1 MGRGEYPNAG
11 RVRVLIPD
19 IVVAVAM
26 MAAAI
31 PVQAQTADTF
41 QCRPIGEVVRLD
53 ELTEASGIAASRR
66 IGGTFWAINDSG
78 DPVVYAL
85 DAMGAVTGHVRVT
98 GARVEDWEAIAAAA
112 CGSGSCVYIGDIG
125 DNDGSRKQITIYR
138 VAEPAATGESSAAAE
153 AFHATYPDGP
163 QDAESL
169 FITSDGA
176 MYIVTKGVK
185 GSVALYRFPRDLRSR
200 DLRPGASVPLQRVA
214 KPRESGKSPNS
225 DRITDAAAS
234 PDGAWILLRTN
245 RSVTFHR
252 TKELMAGNWRPA
264 HVVDLAALDEPQGEG
279 VTLTGDGTLV
289 VVGEGGGK
297 KAPGTFARLS
307 CSPATSDKPNKSK

>member
-1 MGRGEYPNAG
+1 MGRGEHPNAG

-19 IVVAVAM
+19 IVVVVAM
-26 MAAAI
+26 IAAVI
-31 PVQAQTADTF
+31 PVLQAQAADTF
-41 QCRPIGEVVRLD
+41 HCRPIGEVVRLD
-53 ELTEASGIAASRR
+53 ELREASGIAASRR
-66 IGGTFWAINDSG
+66 IAGTFWAITDSG
-78 DPVVYAL
+78 APVVYAL

-98 GARVEDWEAIAAAA
+98 GAQVADWEAIAVGP
-112 CGSGSCVYIGDIG
+112 CGGASCAYIGDIG

-138 VAEPAATGESSAAAE
+138 VAEPAATGESSAAAD

-169 FITSDGA
+169 LITSDGA

-185 GSVALYRFPRDLRSR
+185 GSVALYRFPRDLR
-200 DLRPGASVPLQRVA
+200 PGASVPLQRVA
-214 KPRESGKSPNS
+214 KPREAGKSPNS
-225 DRITDAAAS
+225 DRVTDAAAS

-279 VTLTGDGTLV
+279 VTLTVDGTLV

-297 KAPGTFARLS
+297 NAPGTFARLS
-307 CSPATSDKPNKSK
+307 CSPTTSDKSDKSK

>member
-1 MGRGEYPNAG
+1 MRDFVFTAAMTA
-11 RVRVLIPD
+11 
-19 IVVAVAM
+19 AV
-26 MAAAI
+26 I
-31 PVQAQTADTF
+31 PVLHAQGAETF
-41 QCRPIGEVVRLD
+41 QCRPIGDVVRVK
-53 ELTEASGIAASRR
+53 ELAEASGIAASRR
-66 IGGTFWAINDSG
+66 NAGAFWAINDSG

-85 DAMGAVTGHVRVT
+85 DAMGAITGHVRVT
-98 GARVEDWEAIAAAA
+98 GAQVEDWEAIAVGP
-112 CGSGSCVYIGDIG
+112 CGSGSCVYIADIG

-138 VAEPAATGESSAAAE
+138 VAEPAVTAESSAAAE

-169 FITSDGA
+169 LITSDGA

-185 GSVALYRFPRDLRSR
+185 GSVALYRFPRDLR
-200 DLRPGASVPLQRVA
+200 PGASLPLQRVA
-214 KPRESGKSPNS
+214 KPRDPSKSPNS
-225 DRITDAAAS
+225 ERITDAAAS

-252 TKELMAGNWRPA
+252 TKDLMAGNWRPA
-264 HVVDLAALDEPQGEG
+264 HVVDLAPLDEPQGEG
-279 VTLTGDGTLV
+279 VTLTVDGTLV

-307 CSPATSDKPNKSK
+307 CPPATSDKPDKSK